1 MRRLEEQILTEKYRR
16 IEGKLTFSVRL
27 AELSVAPGEAAEG
40 AFTIFASQE
49 EIPAQGYVLTK
60 DERMECKT
68 EWFNGVQEKIVY
80 RFCADGL
87 QEGDSLQGQFLI
99 VSDYGE
105 YTLPWKVTVRRE
117 AAAGIAGKVSTLAGF
132 TELARTDWKTAVQF
146 FYSKP
151 FAEIC
156 KKEGEKTWLLY
167 RGLSAGYYNSSN
179 VETFLEENGCKQA
192 LTFTAAKPEIQ
203 VKDVQETV
211 REELQILKNGWGPV
225 SLKVQTEDDFLFLE
239 KNRIGEDDFLGNLC
253 RLPVYISE
261 EKLHDGKNFGTVT
274 VSWSRGQ
281 LFGRCHSDPPE
292 NGTVCGNRKKKP
304 PEKIYDPSD
313 RALFKA
319 ARKADR
325 PGRLAGKG
333 AGMCGRTGC
342 PGSEKYRAKAFFRTA
357 VIDGKQNRRGRLDV
371 KAAALDAGG
380 RKPGGSSAIICI

>member
-1 MRRLEEQILTEKYRR
+1 
-16 IEGKLTFSVRL
+16 
-27 AELSVAPGEAAEG
+27 
-40 AFTIFASQE
+40 
-49 EIPAQGYVLTK
+49 
-60 DERMECKT
+60 MECKT

-239 KNRIGEDDFLGNLC
+239 KNRIGEDDF
-253 RLPVYISE
+253 
-261 EKLHDGKNFGTVT
+261 
-274 VSWSRGQ
+274 
-281 LFGRCHSDPPE
+281 
-292 NGTVCGNRKKKP
+292 
-304 PEKIYDPSD
+304 
-313 RALFKA
+313 
-319 ARKADR
+319 
-325 PGRLAGKG
+325 
-333 AGMCGRTGC
+333 
-342 PGSEKYRAKAFFRTA
+342 
-357 VIDGKQNRRGRLDV
+357 
-371 KAAALDAGG
+371 
-380 RKPGGSSAIICI
+380 

>member
-16 IEGKLTFSVRL
+16 TEGKLTFSVRL

-99 VSDYGE
+99 ISDYGE

-151 FAEIC
+151 F
-156 KKEGEKTWLLY
+156 G
-167 RGLSAGYYNSSN
+167 R
-179 VETFLEENGCKQA
+179 
-192 LTFTAAKPEIQ
+192 
-203 VKDVQETV
+203 
-211 REELQILKNGWGPV
+211 
-225 SLKVQTEDDFLFLE
+225 
-239 KNRIGEDDFLGNLC
+239 NL
-253 RLPVYISE
+253 
-261 EKLHDGKNFGTVT
+261 
-274 VSWSRGQ
+274 
-281 LFGRCHSDPPE
+281 
-292 NGTVCGNRKKKP
+292 
-304 PEKIYDPSD
+304 
-313 RALFKA
+313 
-319 ARKADR
+319 
-325 PGRLAGKG
+325 
-333 AGMCGRTGC
+333 
-342 PGSEKYRAKAFFRTA
+342 
-357 VIDGKQNRRGRLDV
+357 
-371 KAAALDAGG
+371 
-380 RKPGGSSAIICI
+380 

>member
-99 VSDYGE
+99 ISDYGE

-146 FYSKP
+146 FCWKTNRLQKSG
-151 FAEIC
+151 
-156 KKEGEKTWLLY
+156 KKEGEKTLAFVLKVC
-167 RGLSAGYYNSSN
+167 RYYNSSN
-179 VETFLEENGCKQA
+179 VETFLRKRLVAGTDLYCCQ
-192 LTFTAAKPEIQ
+192 TEIQ

-225 SLKVQTEDDFLFLE
+225 SLKV
-239 KNRIGEDDFLGNLC
+239 
-253 RLPVYISE
+253 
-261 EKLHDGKNFGTVT
+261 H
-274 VSWSRGQ
+274 RG
-281 LFGRCHSDPPE
+281 R
-292 NGTVCGNRKKKP
+292 
-304 PEKIYDPSD
+304 
-313 RALFKA
+313 
-319 ARKADR
+319 
-325 PGRLAGKG
+325 
-333 AGMCGRTGC
+333 
-342 PGSEKYRAKAFFRTA
+342 FF
-357 VIDGKQNRRGRLDV
+357 VFEKQNW
-371 KAAALDAGG
+371 GG
-380 RKPGGSSAIICI
+380 

>member
-1 MRRLEEQILTEKYRR
+1 M
-16 IEGKLTFSVRL
+16 
-27 AELSVAPGEAAEG
+27 
-40 AFTIFASQE
+40 
-49 EIPAQGYVLTK
+49 
-60 DERMECKT
+60 
-68 EWFNGVQEKIVY
+68 Y

-239 KNRIGEDDFLGNLC
+239 KTESGRMTFRQSLSPAGLYIG
-253 RLPVYISE
+253 
-261 EKLHDGKNFGTVT
+261 
-274 VSWSRGQ
+274 
-281 LFGRCHSDPPE
+281 
-292 NGTVCGNRKKKP
+292 
-304 PEKIYDPSD
+304 
-313 RALFKA
+313 
-319 ARKADR
+319 RKA
-325 PGRLAGKG
+325 P
-333 AGMCGRTGC
+333 
-342 PGSEKYRAKAFFRTA
+342 
-357 VIDGKQNRRGRLDV
+357 
-371 KAAALDAGG
+371 
-380 RKPGGSSAIICI
+380 

>member
-1 MRRLEEQILTEKYRR
+1 
-16 IEGKLTFSVRL
+16 
-27 AELSVAPGEAAEG
+27 
-40 AFTIFASQE
+40 
-49 EIPAQGYVLTK
+49 
-60 DERMECKT
+60 MECKT

-99 VSDYGE
+99 ISDYGE
-105 YTLPWKVTVRRE
+105 YMLPWKVTVRRE

-151 FAEIC
+151 FTEIC

-239 KNRIGEDDFLGNLC
+239 K
-253 RLPVYISE
+253 
-261 EKLHDGKNFGTVT
+261 
-274 VSWSRGQ
+274 
-281 LFGRCHSDPPE
+281 
-292 NGTVCGNRKKKP
+292 
-304 PEKIYDPSD
+304 
-313 RALFKA
+313 
-319 ARKADR
+319 
-325 PGRLAGKG
+325 
-333 AGMCGRTGC
+333 
-342 PGSEKYRAKAFFRTA
+342 
-357 VIDGKQNRRGRLDV
+357 KQNR
-371 KAAALDAGG
+371 GG
-380 RKPGGSSAIICI
+380 

>member
-99 VSDYGE
+99 ISDYGE

-179 VETFLEENGCKQA
+179 VETFLERLQA
-192 LTFTAAKPEIQ
+192 GTDLYCC
-203 VKDVQETV
+203 
-211 REELQILKNGWGPV
+211 
-225 SLKVQTEDDFLFLE
+225 QT
-239 KNRIGEDDFLGNLC
+239 GN
-253 RLPVYISE
+253 S
-261 EKLHDGKNFGTVT
+261 
-274 VSWSRGQ
+274 GQ
-281 LFGRCHSDPPE
+281 RRTG
-292 NGTVCGNRKKKP
+292 NGTGRAADFKKWLGTGQ
-304 PEKIYDPSD
+304 PEGTD
-313 RALFKA
+313 R
-319 ARKADR
+319 
-325 PGRLAGKG
+325 GRFFVSGK
-333 AGMCGRTGC
+333 
-342 PGSEKYRAKAFFRTA
+342 
-357 VIDGKQNRRGRLDV
+357 KQNR
-371 KAAALDAGG
+371 GG
-380 RKPGGSSAIICI
+380 

>member
-99 VSDYGE
+99 ISDYGE

-192 LTFTAAKPEIQ
+192 LTFI
-203 VKDVQETV
+203 
-211 REELQILKNGWGPV
+211 
-225 SLKVQTEDDFLFLE
+225 
-239 KNRIGEDDFLGNLC
+239 
-253 RLPVYISE
+253 
-261 EKLHDGKNFGTVT
+261 
-274 VSWSRGQ
+274 
-281 LFGRCHSDPPE
+281 
-292 NGTVCGNRKKKP
+292 
-304 PEKIYDPSD
+304 
-313 RALFKA
+313 
-319 ARKADR
+319 
-325 PGRLAGKG
+325 
-333 AGMCGRTGC
+333 
-342 PGSEKYRAKAFFRTA
+342 
-357 VIDGKQNRRGRLDV
+357 
-371 KAAALDAGG
+371 
-380 RKPGGSSAIICI
+380 

>member
-99 VSDYGE
+99 ISDYGE

-146 FYSKP
+146 VPIWEVYSSGAAMRRSTMP
-151 FAEIC
+151 VRSIIHSWEVSTIFS
-156 KKEGEKTWLLY
+156 
-167 RGLSAGYYNSSN
+167 RSA
-179 VETFLEENGCKQA
+179 L
-192 LTFTAAKPEIQ
+192 
-203 VKDVQETV
+203 V
-211 REELQILKNGWGPV
+211 RRR
-225 SLKVQTEDDFLFLE
+225 S
-239 KNRIGEDDFLGNLC
+239 
-253 RLPVYISE
+253 
-261 EKLHDGKNFGTVT
+261 GT
-274 VSWSRGQ
+274 
-281 LFGRCHSDPPE
+281 
-292 NGTVCGNRKKKP
+292 
-304 PEKIYDPSD
+304 
-313 RALFKA
+313 
-319 ARKADR
+319 
-325 PGRLAGKG
+325 
-333 AGMCGRTGC
+333 
-342 PGSEKYRAKAFFRTA
+342 
-357 VIDGKQNRRGRLDV
+357 
-371 KAAALDAGG
+371 
-380 RKPGGSSAIICI
+380 